1 MSVSFKYYCEYLSL
15 RIVAAVVRNLPR
27 QAALGLGRF
36 MGLLA
41 TSLMSGRYRLAYD
54 NMSKAMPELTDWEIR
69 RNLRQCFVHFGMSG
83 VELLRLDLFNPDEL
97 DQFFEIEGFDHLRE
111 ALDLGRGVILLTG
124 HLGFWEAGAFVMPAS
139 GVECDM
145 VGRPMKN
152 PLTDAYLTGIRT
164 HFGARLLN
172 SRKGGR
178 RIFKSLAAGHA
189 VAVLLDQ
196 HISPPGSTE
205 TVFFGRKAMTST
217 VMTHM
222 AMKHQIPVVPM
233 FCLRS
238 PDNRYKAWTEPML
251 LLQGDGED
259 AVAQNTQLLTDIVEA
274 AIRRDVTQ
282 WFWMH
287 KRWRVKKARKKRKK

>member
-1 MSVSFKYYCEYLSL
+1 MSVSFKYYSEYLGL
-15 RIVAAVVRNLPR
+15 RIVAGVVRFLPR
-27 QAALGLGRF
+27 SAALILGRLLGQLA
-36 MGLLA
+36 MKLLA
-41 TSLMSGRYRLAYD
+41 GRYRLAYD
-54 NMSKAMPELTDWEIR
+54 NMSKAMPELTDREIR

-83 VELLRLDLFNPDEL
+83 IDLLRLDLFSPDEL
-97 DQFFEIEGFDHLRE
+97 DQFFKIEGFGHLRQ
-111 ALDLGRGVILLTG
+111 ALELGRGVILLTG
-124 HLGFWEAGAFVMPAS
+124 HLGFWEAGAFVLPAS

-251 LLQGDGED
+251 LLQGEGEA
-259 AVAQNTQLLTDIVEA
+259 AVVQNTQLLTEIVEA

-287 KRWRVKKARKKRKK
+287 KRWRVKKPRRKK